1 MCLTTD
7 PEFRVCPD
15 APDATPVQRCYRDA
29 YFRRDPRAV
38 LCRIEACKRTA
49 MAAQATIIRSDPRLG
64 ATMLAA
70 AKLGAGRAPPR
81 WRAALGPFSIAA
93 EADVAGGIH

>member
-1 MCLTTD
+1 
-7 PEFRVCPD
+7 
-15 APDATPVQRCYRDA
+15 
-29 YFRRDPRAV
+29 
-38 LCRIEACKRTA
+38 